1 MKNSSFPIRMKV
13 ARVMRHLSMEQLSLL
28 TNKTITKQ
36 SISRYEKGLMKPKP
50 DTLRSLSLALDISA
64 DYFEG
69 EGIHLDVPMLRMALH
84 SAMTLEDAQLE
95 AQICYW
101 AEHYLVQEQK
111 LDWASTFHNPLG
123 GTIIHTKEDAEEAAL
138 ELRRQ
143 WNIGDGPI
151 ASVYRLLERKG
162 IKLFETDLPKG
173 LLGMCTWAN
182 QVHPLIIL
190 TNRQDDITP
199 ERLRFT
205 AAHELGHLL
214 LSISEDEDKERRCD
228 QFAACFLFPNS
239 TFIEEIGS
247 HRDVLTLPELIDLHL
262 VYGVSIAAMIHRAK
276 DLKII
281 SEEHYNWWYNEVIH
295 ENPAEIGWGVY
306 PVPETLGREKRIE
319 SIIETINKQK

>member
-1 MKNSSFPIRMKV
+1 MKNSSLPIRLKV
-13 ARVMRHLSMEQLSLL
+13 ARQMCQLSMEQLSVR
-28 TNKTITKQ
+28 TNRAITKQ
-36 SISRYEKGLMKPKP
+36 SISRYEQGFMQPKA
-50 DTLRSLSLALDISA
+50 DTLKSLSRALDISTN
-64 DYFEG
+64 YFVG
-69 EGIHLDVPMLRMALH
+69 DGIHLDVPMLRRALH
-84 SAMTLEDAQLE
+84 SEMTLEDAQLE

-101 AEHYLVQEQK
+101 AEHYLIQEKK
-111 LDWASTFHNPLG
+111 LGWASIFDNPLVG
-123 GTIIHTKEDAEEAAL
+123 SIIHTKEDAEEAAL

-143 WNIGDGPI
+143 WNMGDGPI

-162 IKLFETDLPKG
+162 VKLFETELPKG

-182 QVHPLIIL
+182 KEHPLIIL

-205 AAHELGHLL
+205 AVHELGHML
-214 LSISEDEDKERRCD
+214 LSISENEDKERRCD

-247 HRDVLTLPELIDLHL
+247 RRDVLTLPELIDLHM

-276 DLKII
+276 DLNII

-295 ENPAEIGWGVY
+295 ANPAEIGWGVY

-319 SIIETINKQK
+319 SIIETINQK